1 MHARVAAA
9 LLTLASLAAVA
20 SSCSPGNSRDVVP
33 DSRDVRLVPD
43 ASAPPD
49 KSAPDGYAYV
59 AKRPH
64 AAIGL
69 VGVRNGSRPDAERV
83 VDRIADDLEACAARL
98 EKRGELAS
106 GALQLVVMGSGSGR
120 AEITDVRLAPG
131 GPVAA
136 NALEC
141 VVAPLRASA
150 LTPSF
155 TLAIEATWGPA
166 TREAAPPDGGA
177 GSGM

>member
-1 MHARVAAA
+1 M
-9 LLTLASLAAVA
+9 
-20 SSCSPGNSRDVVP
+20 P
-33 DSRDVRLVPD
+33 DSRDVRVGPD
-43 ASAPPD
+43 AGAPPD
-49 KSAPDGYAYV
+49 RGAPDGYAYV

-69 VGVRNGSRPDAERV
+69 VGVRNGARPDAERI
-83 VDRIADDLEACAARL
+83 VDRIADDLEACAVRV

-106 GALQLVVMGSGSGR
+106 GALQLVVMGGGNGN

-155 TLAIEATWGPA
+155 TLAIEATWG
-166 TREAAPPDGGA
+166 AAGP
-177 GSGM
+177 SR

>member
-1 MHARVAAA
+1 M
-9 LLTLASLAAVA
+9 
-20 SSCSPGNSRDVVP
+20 P
-33 DSRDVRLVPD
+33 DSRDVRLGPD
-43 ASAPPD
+43 ASAPPE
-49 KSAPDGYAYV
+49 KSSPDGYEYV

-64 AAIGL
+64 AAVGL
-69 VGVRNGSRPDAERV
+69 VGVRNGARPDAERI
-83 VDRIADDLEACAARL
+83 VDRIADDLEACAVRV

-106 GALQLVVMGSGSGR
+106 GALQLVVMGGGNGN

-155 TLAIEATWGPA
+155 TLAIEATWG
-166 TREAAPPDGGA
+166 AAGP
-177 GSGM
+177 SR